1 MPAAKGKK
9 IYKPVTHCIFDND
22 GTLLGKLVE
31 QDKIFYIV
39 YYTIL
44 HPFRYGEAVQR
55 CHKQH
60 TQGVQQEIHLRPG
73 DAVPGTAHKDGLRT
87 VNR

>member
-9 IYKPVTHCIFDND
+9 IYQPVTHCIFDND
-22 GTLLGKLVE
+22 GTLLGKNVE
-31 QDKIFYIV
+31 REEI

-44 HPFRYGEAVQR
+44 LIRFFRYGEAVQR
-55 CHKQH
+55 CHKEY

-73 DAVPGTAHKDGLRT
+73 DAVPGTAHKGGLRT
-87 VNR
+87 VDR